1 MRTLPEYIM
10 LLVAGAALSSLSLFL
25 LGGRKRAAA
34 LAGINCLLGALNGFL
49 PMAAGHYLPAW
60 AGFACGALGA
70 GGGFFFLPL
79 AGFKAPFLFLF
90 KNLELFLILLSEN
103 RRKAKGRKL

>member
-10 LLVAGAALSSLSLFL
+10 LLVAGAALSFLSLFL

-34 LAGINCLLGALNGFL
+34 LAGINCLLGALIVFL

-60 AGFACGALGA
+60 AVFACGALGA
-70 GGGFFFLPL
+70 AGGFFFLLL
-79 AGFKAPFLFLF
+79 ARFNALFLFL
-90 KNLELFLILLSEN
+90 LTISTLYCII
-103 RRKAKGRKL
+103 